1 MWYSSNQPW
10 HLTIV
15 RIFYIYHNNKY
26 SIHNFLY
33 FSYLDY
39 PDKYTD
45 FFYKLRDLWRN
56 MDVLNE
62 SGIEIGEAWEPRPQ
76 FLYGTLLANRTAK
89 KYILMILTEWN

>member
-15 RIFYIYHNNKY
+15 RIFYIYHNKY

-62 SGIEIGEAWEPRPQ
+62 TGIEIGEAWEPRPQ
-76 FLYGTLLANRTAK
+76 FLYGTMLANRENTF
-89 KYILMILTEWN
+89 YILTEWN